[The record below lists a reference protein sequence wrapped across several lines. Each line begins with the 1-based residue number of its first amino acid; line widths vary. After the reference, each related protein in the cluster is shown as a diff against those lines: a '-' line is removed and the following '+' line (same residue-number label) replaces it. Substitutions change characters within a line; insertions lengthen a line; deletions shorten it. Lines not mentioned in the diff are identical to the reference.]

1 MAHLLSFKF
10 LKRFI
15 LTSFSV
21 TLMLFF
27 CGRVSAQDK
36 NTVVRLAKLKIDS
49 THLESYKAA
58 LKEEIEAS
66 VKAEPGVLSL
76 YAVSE
81 KDHPDHI
88 TIFEVYASEAAYIS
102 HRDTPHFK
110 KYKSYT
116 KDMVKSLE
124 LIDGIPILLG
134 SKSK

>member
-1 MAHLLSFKF
+1 M
-10 LKRFI
+10 FI
-15 LTSFSV
+15 LTSLSV
-21 TLMLFF
+21 TLTLFF
-27 CGRVSAQDK
+27 CGCVSAQDK

-81 KDHPDHI
+81 KDHPDQI

-124 LIDGIPILLG
+124 LIDGVPILLG